1 MLSRHLRTT
10 QMSQVKGSPVFIFQT
25 PDGKTYTNKKYR
37 AVLDSVRRDIL
48 PESKIT
54 VRYSRGIENSGTFSD
69 YKTAAAFLRECTE
82 PALLK
87 FIKEGKW

>member
-1 MLSRHLRTT
+1 MAKITPTYRFKS
-10 QMSQVKGSPVFIFQT
+10 
-25 PDGKTYTNKKYR
+25 PDGKTYTKTKYR
-37 AVLDSVRRDIL
+37 GFLDSVRRDIL

-82 PALLK
+82 PALLEY
-87 FIKEGKW
+87 IAGGKW

>member
-1 MLSRHLRTT
+1 
-10 QMSQVKGSPVFIFQT
+10 MSQVKGAPTFTFVS
-25 PDGKTYTNKKYR
+25 PDGKTYTKQKYR
-37 AVLDSVRRDIL
+37 IFLGAIRRDIL

-54 VRYSRGIENSGTFSD
+54 VRYGRGIDNSGTFSD